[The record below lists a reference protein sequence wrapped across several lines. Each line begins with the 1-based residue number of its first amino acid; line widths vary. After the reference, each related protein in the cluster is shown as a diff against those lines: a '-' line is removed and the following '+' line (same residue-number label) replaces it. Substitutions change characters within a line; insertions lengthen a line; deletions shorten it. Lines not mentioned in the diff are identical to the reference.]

1 LYLTIDSKLQTV
13 AEESLERAINSART
27 GSTFKSQFGDI
38 SIGDVGPKAKSGAI
52 VAMDV
57 SSGDVLAMSS
67 FPNYDPNKFA
77 EGISASDYNNY
88 LPKNQNDLLAP
99 NPLLNLATQG
109 AFQPGST
116 FKLITAMAALESGLN
131 PEYTI
136 NDPGVIRMGNRNF
149 ADYIWHK
156 SRKGHG
162 IENLYKAIQE
172 SCNVYFYIIG
182 SDKNWLTGQD
192 LNLGMGAKKILD
204 YAKKFGLDQET
215 GLEGQLEQRNGKVPS
230 EEQKIE
236 KTKIQMKLAIE
247 KTMKDHFEGIDY
259 TKNNDL
265 FENKVEEIVS
275 WIDED
280 KPVGRSE
287 AITRL
292 KKLGVKSQY
301 VTDDADYL
309 VFSYINYAKWGVGDT
324 FNLSIGQGENAYNP
338 VQIARY
344 VSAIANGGYLV
355 NVNVVNKSESPNGKI
370 GEEANRRLDKISF
383 KNDKNLEDLKIGMVR
398 VSQQGLAKKAFENFP
413 IKVASK
419 TGTAEKTGKIPTD
432 NEFAYLM
439 SHLASYK
446 VEKDKVIA
454 KYEELKT
461 EKEQE
466 LTKNKIEE
474 LKKKIASPQTSKDD
488 KEKYEKELKN
498 GVRVKLDNTDKINS
512 FYLRKAI
519 KLLNHKL
526 TNEDIDSFKENY
538 GSFAWCVAF
547 APADNPKIA
556 VACMIP
562 QGESS
567 SYAVLPIR
575 EVLGSYF
582 KLKPN
587 LDKKEADKKSDN
599 DKNRS
604 NKNDQE
610 ETNENDHIGSSN
622 NEDRTNGY
630 GLEGVD

>member
-1 LYLTIDSKLQTV
+1 
-13 AEESLERAINSART
+13 
-27 GSTFKSQFGDI
+27 
-38 SIGDVGPKAKSGAI
+38 
-52 VAMDV
+52 MDV

-136 NDPGVIRMGNRNF
+136 NDPGFIRMGNRNF

-172 SCNVYFYIIG
+172 SGNVYFYIIG
-182 SDKNWLTGQD
+182 SDKNWLTGQN

-236 KTKIQMKLAIE
+236 KTKIQTKLAIE

-526 TNEDIDSFKENY
+526 TNEDIDSFKEDY

-556 VACMIP
+556 VACTIP

-604 NKNDQE
+604 NKNNQE

-630 GLEGVD
+630 DLEGVD